1 MIKLLIDKLLQFDS
15 YGCKNTSFFLKKN
28 KKNNFRFNKYLY
40 LCALKISSKMS
51 DKLLHVS
58 GSPHVH
64 GSESVKK
71 IMWSVVIALL
81 PAFLVSVY
89 YFGMPVIVLTLVSVG
104 CCMLFEWLIQKFLL
118 KGESTVLDGS
128 AVITGML
135 VAFNVPASLPIWIL
149 IIGDLVA
156 IGIAKMAFGGL
167 GKNPFNPAITARVFL
182 LISFPVQMTT
192 WPVPRRF
199 NMLADAVTGPTPL
212 GVIKEGVKAGAPVDS
227 LMNTPVALS
236 DGTFANMP
244 SNIDYLFGQ
253 MGGSF
258 GEVSAI
264 AILLGALYLMWRKV
278 ITWHI
283 PVSFILTAF
292 LFAGIF
298 WLVDPTQFANPL
310 FHLVTGGLMLGACF
324 MATDMV
330 TSPTSPWG
338 MIVFGV
344 GCGLITMIIR
354 LFGAYP
360 EGVSFSIL
368 IMNALVPLIDKAFKP
383 KRFAK

>member
-1 MIKLLIDKLLQFDS
+1 MIKAANIHL
-15 YGCKNTSFFLKKN
+15 FFGKKYQ
-28 KKNNFRFNKYLY
+28 KKYFRLYKYLY
-40 LCALKISSKMS
+40 LCTLKISSKMS
-51 DKLLHVS
+51 DKLLQVS

-64 GSESVKK
+64 GEQSVKK

-89 YFGMPVIVLTLVSVG
+89 YFGIPVIILTLVSVG
-104 CCMLFEWLIQKFLL
+104 CCMLFEWLIVKFLM
-118 KGESTVLDGS
+118 KQDSTVMDGS

-135 VAFNVPASLPIWIL
+135 VAFNVPANLPIWML

-167 GKNPFNPAITARVFL
+167 GKNLFNPAITARVFL
-182 LISFPVQMTT
+182 LISFPTAMTS
-192 WPVPRRF
+192 WPVPRQGAKAF
-199 NMLADAVTGPTPL
+199 ADAVTGPTPL
-212 GVIKEGVKAGAPVDS
+212 GVLKEGVKGGQPVDS
-227 LMNTPVALS
+227 LLNSNHLVQLS
-236 DGTFANMP
+236 NDSYAAMP
-244 SNIDYLFGQ
+244 DNVDYLFGQ

-264 AILLGALYLMWRKV
+264 AILLGAIFLLVRRV

-283 PVSFILTAF
+283 PVSFLLTAF
-292 LFAGIF
+292 VFAGIF
-298 WLVDPTQFANPL
+298 WLADPLQFANPL
-310 FHLVTGGLMLGACF
+310 FHMVTGGMLLGACF

-330 TSPTSPWG
+330 TSPTSKWG
-338 MIVFGV
+338 MIVFGA

-354 LFGAYP
+354 LWGAYP

-383 KRFAK
+383 KRFAH